1 MIPLA
6 IFLGIWFILI
16 LINGILTMITLGQF
30 FKYATP
36 SPMAYGYAVIFIGI
50 MIATV
55 LGCGSYF
62 LNVDWEQ
69 RIRLVPVGVQSMIDG
84 SGTVEDTLLE
94 P

>member
-6 IFLGIWFILI
+6 IFLGIWLLLV
-16 LINGILTMITLGQF
+16 LINGILTLITLGQF

-36 SPMAYGYAVIFIGI
+36 SLVGYGNAIIFIAVA
-50 MIATV
+50 IATV
-55 LGCGSYF
+55 IGCGSYF

-69 RIRLVPVGVQSMIDG
+69 KIDVIPASIQSFITG
-84 SGTVEDTLLE
+84 EHTVEDTLLE